1 MNRNRNH
8 FNLNIM
14 KCFKND
20 LKWAKSMLKNFK
32 WPTKIFPFL
41 MKICQFSEFFLLDMN
56 WLFYTNNFRKSKISF
71 LTEIQKLKIFLYSTY
86 ACIWTRNDQKTLMEV
101 IILAV
106 NCSEIEVFHRKRVSK
121 HTVCIKLWFLWWS
134 VKDGYHWSSLYNIIN
149 RVGPVRAD

>member
-20 LKWAKSMLKNFK
+20 FKWAKSMLKISSGLLKFSL
-32 WPTKIFPFL
+32 FL
-41 MKICQFSEFFLLDMN
+41 MKIYQFSEFFFCFIWIVCFILITLVKN
-56 WLFYTNNFRKSKISF
+56 KF
-71 LTEIQKLKIFLYSTY
+71 LTEIQKLKIFFIFNL
-86 ACIWTRNDQKTLMEV
+86 CMHLNKEWPKKLMVV

-106 NCSEIEVFHRKRVSK
+106 NWFEIEVFHRKRVSR